1 MAASKITPVFTVST
15 HDSVKVRGVHT
26 TTEPETEPETPE
38 GLPDSVDTSKILSSQ
53 TPTSQVKAA
62 QVIKDDNQST
72 KNERRA
78 SRSIS
83 IIGKI
88 EIPKIDSKLY
98 QSLESYGTAAFSIA
112 DSITDIFMTR
122 KFFQTDRTSFAVATL
137 VCIGMNLLGQ
147 SVLAYLQNK
156 KRPWKVQCQEV
167 R

>member
-1 MAASKITPVFTVST
+1 MAASKVTPVFTVST

-26 TTEPETEPETPE
+26 TTEPETEPETPN
-38 GLPDSVDTSKILSSQ
+38 DSVDTSKILSSQ

-72 KNERRA
+72 KNEIRA

-83 IIGKI
+83 ILGKI

-98 QSLESYGTAAFSIA
+98 HSIESYGTAAFSIA

-137 VCIGMNLLGQ
+137 VCIGINLLGQ
-147 SVLAYLQNK
+147 SVIAYLQNK

-167 R
+167 RYGA